1 MRMKGITAAAL
12 LLLAGLMLGAVACS
26 SGEPADPT
34 PVTKFKI
41 TPASGTQPA
50 SATAAATK
58 PAGTPTAAGTP
69 SVAGTPTAA
78 AGTPTAASGTPAAGG
93 SPSTGGTSLTITAS
107 NTLFDKST
115 LTASPGAVKI
125 IFENKDGGLPHNFH
139 LYLGKDTTGKDM
151 GMTPI
156 NVGPAKDELDVT
168 LEAGSYYFQCDVHV
182 ATMSGTLTVK

>member
-1 MRMKGITAAAL
+1 MAAAL

-26 SGEPADPT
+26 SGEVADPT
-34 PVTKFKI
+34 PTTKFKI
-41 TPASGTQPA
+41 TPASGTQVA
-50 SATAAATK
+50 SATAAATSS
-58 PAGTPTAAGTP
+58 PAAVATPTVAGTP
-69 SVAGTPTAA
+69 SAAGSPTAA
-78 AGTPTAASGTPAAGG
+78 AGSPTAASGTPAAGG
-93 SPSTGGTSLTITAS
+93 SPSAGGGSSLTITAQ

-125 IFENKDGGLPHNFH
+125 TIENKDGGIPHNFH

-156 NVGPAKDELDVT
+156 NVGPSKDELSVT